1 MGEVKKKGYVSG
13 NVSGNVSPIIGRQHI
28 ASTTLPQQQPANKNS
43 KADHIQM
50 IRLAVLHPHPI
61 GTPIGGAGSR
71 NYAVTFL
78 RDFLAA
84 IAISS
89 SLMKSESTF
98 M

>member
-1 MGEVKKKGYVSG
+1 MWGGVKKQG

-28 ASTTLPQQQPANKNS
+28 VPTALPQQQSANKNS
-43 KADHIQM
+43 KADHLNM

-61 GTPIGGAGSR
+61 GTPIGVVGSR

>member
-1 MGEVKKKGYVSG
+1 MGDVKKKGY
-13 NVSGNVSPIIGRQHI
+13 VSGNVSPIIGRQHI

-50 IRLAVLHPHPI
+50 IRLAVSSPSV
-61 GTPIGGAGSR
+61 GTPIGVAGSR

-84 IAISS
+84 IAISN

>member
-1 MGEVKKKGYVSG
+1 MGEVKKKGY
-13 NVSGNVSPIIGRQHI
+13 VSGNVSPIIGRQHI
-28 ASTTLPQQQPANKNS
+28 ASTPLPQQQPANKNS
-43 KADHIQM
+43 KADHLNM

>member
-43 KADHIQM
+43 KADHLNM
-50 IRLAVLHPHPI
+50 IRLAVSSPSV
-61 GTPIGGAGSR
+61 GTPIGVAGSR